1 MRTSRKV
8 QRHGKSKNKEVRYV
22 VGTMSKF
29 VRGAPA
35 MKSLGIGENHVKNH
49 AGN

>member
-1 MRTSRKV
+1 
-8 QRHGKSKNKEVRYV
+8 
-22 VGTMSKF
+22 VGTMSKV

-35 MKSLGIGENHVKNH
+35 MKSVGIGENHVKNH

>member
-1 MRTSRKV
+1 MLSYRRV
-8 QRHGKSKNKEVRYV
+8 QRHGKRKNKEVRGV

-35 MKSLGIGENHVKNH
+35 MKSLGI
-49 AGN
+49 ADDL